1 MKDCI
6 RREQAKRFF
15 AKTQVCAIIL
25 LRVNAMQVA
34 ILCLYD
40 IFL

>member
-1 MKDCI
+1 MK
-6 RREQAKRFF
+6 REQIKRFF
-15 AKTQVCAIIL
+15 AKTRACAIIL